1 MKDGA
6 ICMTISIIYDMF
18 GFKLMTITK
27 SPFLSITV
35 YCAQVLQIHMIPVG
49 ATILLPRRHQR
60 DPTHRRNSSGEIGH
74 HRKFSGQFVHYHTDH
89 NGHWFFR
96 HRKVSEIPYINYHT
110 DHTLHLFFHSKV
122 SGTNRAL
129 SQIIGKNSL
138 DTSSKNPDTS
148 CLIVRYRQT
157 SYFFVHNRDD
167 YAVFSSY
174 YALWENDTPHRM
186 IYTHYLSTAL
196 RCSMLKVE
204 WECICM
210 FNGLL
215 VQSLR
220 RIRQFW
226 QV

>member
-110 DHTLHLFFHSKV
+110 DHTLHLFFIVRYRDKSC
-122 SGTNRAL
+122 
-129 SQIIGKNSL
+129 IIADHRENSL
-138 DTSSKNPDTS
+138 DTSSK
-148 CLIVRYRQT
+148 IQT
-157 SYFFVHNRDD
+157 
-167 YAVFSSY
+167 
-174 YALWENDTPHRM
+174 HR
-186 IYTHYLSTAL
+186 A
-196 RCSMLKVE
+196 
-204 WECICM
+204 
-210 FNGLL
+210 
-215 VQSLR
+215 
-220 RIRQFW
+220 
-226 QV
+226 